1 MDFVYL
7 AGIAVFAA
15 LILGF
20 IIGCDRLGSRS

>member
-7 AGIAVFAA
+7 AGIAVFGA